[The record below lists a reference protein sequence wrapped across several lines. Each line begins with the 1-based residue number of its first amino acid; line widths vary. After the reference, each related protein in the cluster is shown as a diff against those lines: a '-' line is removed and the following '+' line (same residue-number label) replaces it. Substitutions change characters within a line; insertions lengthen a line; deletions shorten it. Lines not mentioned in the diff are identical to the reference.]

1 MKWFKILQS
10 GVPKVRLKIKEISLF
25 TVIINDNLHGFGCS
39 FVETSIFSVLI
50 GATAI
55 PSYKGT
61 SYIGACY
68 YDKVILVLTKQR
80 NTRYNGL

>member
-25 TVIINDNLHGFGCS
+25 TVIINDNLQVLACS
-39 FVETSIFSVLI
+39 FIATSIWSVLI
-50 GATAI
+50 GASTI

-68 YDKVILVLTKQR
+68 NDKVILVLTKQR
-80 NTRYNGL
+80 NTSYNGL

>member
-1 MKWFKILQS
+1 M
-10 GVPKVRLKIKEISLF
+10 
-25 TVIINDNLHGFGCS
+25 FGCS